1 MTDFE
6 NKKGMSPPHKVG
18 SKFVEESTPKFSAPK
33 QEIEPKHPEPC
44 RSGGIHI
51 YRVVTL
57 TTAKQMEVYT
67 SRVVV
72 GIVSL
77 RFFRFKPDT
86 HNSALIMPLPQYK
99 F

>member
-6 NKKGMSPPHKVG
+6 NEKGMSPHKVG

-44 RSGGIHI
+44 RLGGIHI

-57 TTAKQMEVYT
+57 NAV
-67 SRVVV
+67 
-72 GIVSL
+72 
-77 RFFRFKPDT
+77 
-86 HNSALIMPLPQYK
+86 
-99 F
+99 